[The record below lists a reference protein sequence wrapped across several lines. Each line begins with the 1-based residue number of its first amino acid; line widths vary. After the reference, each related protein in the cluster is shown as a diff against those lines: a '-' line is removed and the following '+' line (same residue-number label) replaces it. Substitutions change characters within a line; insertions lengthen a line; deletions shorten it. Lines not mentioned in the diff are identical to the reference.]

1 MSTDFKGSKPGLI
14 TDTPA
19 VDFHVDPSG
28 RSQSIDKT
36 DIEKQWPARQSASS
50 VFLAK
55 TSQDEGRE
63 AHESSPPAS
72 PPPLEKTDDVTYP
85 EGGTAAWLV
94 VLGSFSGMMAA
105 FGYMNVISTY
115 QAYISHH
122 QLAEYDESTIG
133 WIFSVYAFLSFGAG
147 IFIGPIFD
155 AYGPRYLVLGGSVAL
170 VLSVFLMSICTL
182 YWHFLLAYGILG
194 GLGTALIFTPAV
206 AAIGHW
212 FNAKRANATGIAA
225 AGGAVGGVVFPLML
239 EALFVRMGWAWAL
252 RIQGFIFVFLVGVA
266 NLLIRSRLPP
276 KPGSSCVPDFRIL
289 RFPALALVTAGTYFM
304 EWGLFTPIAYLT
316 SYALSTGAVSS
327 TFAFQIIAIFNAGS
341 ALGRWLP
348 GYLADKWGRYN
359 LSILALSACLL
370 SSLGLWLPSAI
381 LSAPTAD
388 GATKD
393 NTAIVSL
400 LIVFSIFMGF
410 ASGSN
415 ISLTPVCVGMLC
427 DTQEYGR
434 YYATCYS
441 IVSLGTLTGTPIA
454 GAIIG
459 ANGGAYWGIACWAGG
474 NYVMALL
481 CYTAV
486 RVLKVGWKWNAVY

>member
-1 MSTDFKGSKPGLI
+1 MPRPTADLTTIRRLRRKRFSGHLPSLPRGVLGGLAFIIYFNPDPGHRLSSSDKVIPCLRTKTLFLYHHDFYPRSPRMSTDFKGSKPGLI

-170 VLSVFLMSICTL
+170 VLSVFLMSICTCKSA
-182 YWHFLLAYGILG
+182 FLI
-194 GLGTALIFTPAV
+194 
-206 AAIGHW
+206 
-212 FNAKRANATGIAA
+212 
-225 AGGAVGGVVFPLML
+225 
-239 EALFVRMGWAWAL
+239 
-252 RIQGFIFVFLVGVA
+252 
-266 NLLIRSRLPP
+266 
-276 KPGSSCVPDFRIL
+276 
-289 RFPALALVTAGTYFM
+289 
-304 EWGLFTPIAYLT
+304 
-316 SYALSTGAVSS
+316 
-327 TFAFQIIAIFNAGS
+327 
-341 ALGRWLP
+341 
-348 GYLADKWGRYN
+348 
-359 LSILALSACLL
+359 
-370 SSLGLWLPSAI
+370 
-381 LSAPTAD
+381 
-388 GATKD
+388 
-393 NTAIVSL
+393 
-400 LIVFSIFMGF
+400 
-410 ASGSN
+410 
-415 ISLTPVCVGMLC
+415 
-427 DTQEYGR
+427 
-434 YYATCYS
+434 
-441 IVSLGTLTGTPIA
+441 
-454 GAIIG
+454 
-459 ANGGAYWGIACWAGG
+459 
-474 NYVMALL
+474 
-481 CYTAV
+481 
-486 RVLKVGWKWNAVY
+486 

>member
-1 MSTDFKGSKPGLI
+1 
-14 TDTPA
+14 
-19 VDFHVDPSG
+19 
-28 RSQSIDKT
+28 
-36 DIEKQWPARQSASS
+36 
-50 VFLAK
+50 
-55 TSQDEGRE
+55 
-63 AHESSPPAS
+63 
-72 PPPLEKTDDVTYP
+72 
-85 EGGTAAWLV
+85 
-94 VLGSFSGMMAA
+94 
-105 FGYMNVISTY
+105 
-115 QAYISHH
+115 
-122 QLAEYDESTIG
+122 
-133 WIFSVYAFLSFGAG
+133 
-147 IFIGPIFD
+147 
-155 AYGPRYLVLGGSVAL
+155 
-170 VLSVFLMSICTL
+170 
-182 YWHFLLAYGILG
+182 
-194 GLGTALIFTPAV
+194 
-206 AAIGHW
+206 
-212 FNAKRANATGIAA
+212 
-225 AGGAVGGVVFPLML
+225 
-239 EALFVRMGWAWAL
+239 
-252 RIQGFIFVFLVGVA
+252 
-266 NLLIRSRLPP
+266 
-276 KPGSSCVPDFRIL
+276 
-289 RFPALALVTAGTYFM
+289 M

-327 TFAFQIIAIFNAGS
+327 TFAFQILAIFNAGS

-359 LSILALSACLL
+359 LSILALTACLL

-381 LSAPTAD
+381 LSAPTVD
-388 GATKD
+388 GASKD

-400 LIVFSIFMGF
+400 TIVFSIFMGF

-474 NYVMALL
+474 NYIMAVL